1 MNNILEKIRKPSL
14 FILLLIL
21 NFRFL
26 FTVVLNDRVEILSV
40 FTIVFF
46 LLSFDYSAIR
56 KEYLY
61 WLSIFIIISLFDF
74 TKYKLNVLTPL
85 ILMQCVSTFNL
96 KEYLRF
102 NIIILG
108 STVLVMLFV
117 FGTGHTI
124 QSDVFSL
131 IRIRSDFGYGH
142 PNIAMIYYW
151 GLFVSILLYCYLSR
165 YRNFMWILLTLLLFV
180 STYFYLE
187 TDSRSFLFAV
197 LVFILVLVYY
207 NMRKRMVKNY
217 HIGYSK
223 FILYALPVVFTL
235 LSLYFGI
242 FAEDYPKIN
251 ILFSTR
257 PALYNE
263 LLQSLSPAQ
272 YLLGTT
278 AFDRI
283 IIDSTYMHLLFEAG
297 VLLFVYF
304 IWLYFFAI
312 RNIVRQQN
320 FILIAVMVSFLV
332 YGLMESL
339 LLFCVIIG
347 NNLFWVLMYR
357 YRYNIEDGFDV
368 IQKAEEE

>member
-1 MNNILEKIRKPSL
+1 MNDILEKIRKPSL

-26 FTVVLNDRVEILSV
+26 FTVVLNDRMEILSV
-40 FTIVFF
+40 LTIVFF
-46 LLSFDYSAIR
+46 LLSFDYSSLR

-61 WLSIFIIISLFDF
+61 WLGIFIVISVFDF

-85 ILMQCVSTFNL
+85 IIMQCVSTFNL

-102 NIIILG
+102 NILILG
-108 STVLVMLFV
+108 TTAVGMLLV
-117 FGTGHTI
+117 FGTGHVI
-124 QSDVFSL
+124 QSDFFSI
-131 IRIRSDFGYGH
+131 IRVRSDFGYGH
-142 PNIAMIYYW
+142 PNTAMIYYW
-151 GLFVSILLYCYLSR
+151 GLFVSLVLYCYLSK
-165 YRNFMWILLTLLLFV
+165 YRNFMWILLGGLLLA

-197 LVFILVLVYY
+197 VVFVFVLVYY
-207 NMRKRMVKNY
+207 GLRKRSVRDY
-217 HIGYSK
+217 HIGYSRY
-223 FILYALPVVFTL
+223 ILYALPVVFTL

-242 FAEDYPKIN
+242 FANDYPKIN

-257 PALYNE
+257 PALYSE
-263 LLQSLSPAQ
+263 LLQSLSPLQ
-272 YLLGTT
+272 YIFGTT
-278 AFDRI
+278 AFDRV

-304 IWLYFFAI
+304 VWLYYFAMK
-312 RNIVRQQN
+312 NIVKQQN
-320 FILIAVMVSFLV
+320 YIVIAVMVSFLV

-357 YRYNIEDGFDV
+357 YRYGIEDGFDV
-368 IQKAEEE
+368 ERKTEEE